1 MKKSTR
7 RLIEVCLGKGLNLLA
22 VKLALKENDEGG
34 GSVCLANVFDS
45 VSSHIT
51 PAQFSGYLSALTEK
65 GSYIPRGEGF
75 GVVIYN

>member
-1 MKKSTR
+1 MKNSTR
-7 RLIEVCLGKGLNLLA
+7 RLIEVSLGKSLNLLA

-34 GSVCLANVFDS
+34 GSVNLENVYDS

-51 PAQFSGYLSALTEK
+51 PAQFSGYISALTQK

-75 GVVIYN
+75 GTVIYN